1 MTNPTL
7 QDIKEMGEEKMKR
20 NHQNDYLSV
29 CRAYY
34 EGNLMLPGS
43 DYFLP
48 KMRDEIAGTDF
59 HTLLMTVVADNK
71 KMMPRY
77 LVLSDAELVSARL
90 FDLSLTH
97 KLAAF
102 NYSQF
107 GWMDLF
113 FVESFDGKT
122 NIDADLIEW
131 LIGLLP
137 GGGKR

>member
-1 MTNPTL
+1 M
-7 QDIKEMGEEKMKR
+7 MKR
-20 NHQNDYLSV
+20 KYQNDYLSV

-34 EGNLMLPGS
+34 DGNLMLPGS

-59 HTLLMTVVADNK
+59 HTLVMTVVADNK
-71 KMMPRY
+71 EGKDLTPEHSMKDVVIQMPVR
-77 LVLSDAELVSARL
+77 LFLSDAESVSARL
-90 FDLSLTH
+90 FDLSFTH
-97 KLAAF
+97 KLAHF

-107 GWMDLF
+107 GWMELF

-131 LIGLLP
+131 LSGLLP